1 MLAIALLIAAVL
13 AIAVA
18 YPLAILRW
26 HRRWGASDAELRQA
40 LPGDERVPHP
50 KLASTRAITIR
61 APREQVWAWLVQ
73 IGQGRGGFYSY
84 DWLENLVGCN
94 IHSADRIIPELQS
107 LKVGDKVRMMPE
119 SSPMPPP
126 WTVVALEPGR
136 ALVLENGGPDEP
148 AHSTWAF
155 VLQEAGPG
163 STRVIARSRT
173 DYQPGLMNAI
183 LWRTVEPVSFVME
196 RGMLR
201 GIRQRAEGGRQ

>member
-1 MLAIALLIAAVL
+1 MQAVALILAAVL

-18 YPLAILRW
+18 YPLGILRW
-26 HRRWGASDAELRQA
+26 YRRWGASDAELRQA
-40 LPGDERVPHP
+40 LPGDERVPRP
-50 KLASTRAITIR
+50 KIASTRAITIH

-84 DWLENLVGCN
+84 DWLENLAGCN
-94 IHSADRIIPELQS
+94 IHSADRIIPELQG
-107 LKVGDKVRMMPE
+107 LKVGDKVRMVPE

-126 WTVVALEPGR
+126 WTVVALEPWR

-155 VLQEAGPG
+155 VLQDAGPG
-163 STRVIARSRT
+163 VTRLIVRSRG

-183 LWRTVEPVSFVME
+183 LWHTVEPVSFVME

-201 GIRQRAEGGRQ
+201 GIRQRAEAGRR